1 MERED
6 VKRVLCEFLD
16 TICAEGVST
25 LECDEEVSFD
35 ESGLIDSVSML
46 EIVSFLEERFSVDF
60 SQIGINP
67 ENMGSIRRIVDLVIK
82 PAS

>member
-16 TICAEGVST
+16 TICEAGVST
-25 LECDEEVSFD
+25 LDSDEEISFE

-46 EIVSFLEERFSVDF
+46 EIVSFLEDRFSVDF
-60 SQIGINP
+60 SRIGINP
-67 ENMGSIRRIVDLVIK
+67 ENMGSIRRIVDLVVK